1 MSERLKACPYC
12 GGYPAISG
20 VPKNGILIW
29 ELRLGSKQKAD
40 GASCEFRTF
49 EEACEEWNRRVKN
62 EQSRN
67 D

>member
-20 VPKNGILIW
+20 VPKNGVLKW
-29 ELRLGSKQKAD
+29 ELRLGSQQKAE
-40 GASCEFRTF
+40 GAVTEFQTQA
-49 EEACEEWNRRVKN
+49 EAYEAWNRRVKD
-62 EQSRN
+62 EQSGN